1 MPHGLFD
8 VMMGA
13 YNEPEV
19 CELVGNDLL
28 DWQFLR
34 VKVDQNQKKLK
45 SQFNLY
51 SGRMTSK

>member
-1 MPHGLFD
+1 MGLFD

-51 SGRMTSK
+51 SGRMSSK